1 MILYILQ
8 AFRYTKITKQGL
20 SYLCVCV
27 SYMYIY
33 IYVCARVL
41 KHMIQEAL
49 RWISGGV
56 PYIYID
62 TCNGLL
68 WARVFVVVVVVVVGT
83 NKDWGPQNKVPELI
97 LEFAWCPLRASLEFC
112 TVLKRILV
120 QTFGS
125 FFSLGKSLLG
135 SFLDLFGAEILQK
148 GVQQVRFVS
157 L

>member
-1 MILYILQ
+1 M
-8 AFRYTKITKQGL
+8 
-20 SYLCVCV
+20 CVCLIYV
-27 SYMYIY
+27 YIY
-33 IYVCARVL
+33 IYIYMYVCL
-41 KHMIQEAL
+41 EAHDTRGSEVDL
-49 RWISGGV
+49 RGGTI
-56 PYIYID
+56 YIYID
-62 TCNGLL
+62 TRNGLL
-68 WARVFVVVVVVVVGT
+68 WARVFVVVVVGT

-157 L
+157 V

>member
-1 MILYILQ
+1 
-8 AFRYTKITKQGL
+8 
-20 SYLCVCV
+20 
-27 SYMYIY
+27 MYIY
-33 IYVCARVL
+33 IYMYVCL
-41 KHMIQEAL
+41 EAHDTRGSEVDL
-49 RWISGGV
+49 RGGTI
-56 PYIYID
+56 YIYID
-62 TCNGLL
+62 TRNGLL
-68 WARVFVVVVVVVVGT
+68 WARVFVVVVVVVVVGT

-157 L
+157 V